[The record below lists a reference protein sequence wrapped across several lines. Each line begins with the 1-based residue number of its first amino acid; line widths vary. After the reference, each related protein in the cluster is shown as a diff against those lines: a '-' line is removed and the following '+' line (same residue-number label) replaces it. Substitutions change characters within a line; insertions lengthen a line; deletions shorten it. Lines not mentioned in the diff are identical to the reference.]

1 MGAEAAGIR
10 RTVKEFPKQKIVG
23 ICWGHQTIC
32 VAFGGT
38 VRKMAAAEIGVTPIQ
53 LTDDGLK
60 MFPIANGRQMRI
72 HEFHAREIA
81 FPAKGFQP
89 LANGNQSFL
98 SETNTILKFQGDPEM
113 NGILVKVLLA
123 SFPTYTGVDEKQKET
138 SKKQMDVVRNGA
150 YIWERIL
157 AWVME
162 RIFA

>member
-1 MGAEAAGIR
+1 MGSDPWVLKLQEYLR

-81 FPAKGFQP
+81 FPAKGFRP
-89 LANGNQSFL
+89 LCTRKPIFL
-98 SETNTILKFQGDPEM
+98 ERHEHDLDFSRTSGDE
-113 NGILVKVLLA
+113 
-123 SFPTYTGVDEKQKET
+123 
-138 SKKQMDVVRNGA
+138 
-150 YIWERIL
+150 
-157 AWVME
+157 
-162 RIFA
+162 